1 MNKNILVTVLVGSLF
16 GMAACSQKPQ
26 PIQNQL
32 AAQAA
37 YIDRTVSECKAYLGG
52 IDGIGKLKSASNKLK
67 ANARNRGASDAD
79 FKKGFNKAALAWSI
93 SVGMTNKMDTC
104 SDFVDG
110 SYDIMMSVQ

>member
-32 AAQAA
+32 SAQAA

-52 IDGIGKLKSASNKLK
+52 IDGIGKLKSASKKKYQMKKDLVEIK
-67 ANARNRGASDAD
+67 DMVVR
-79 FKKGFNKAALAWSI
+79 FK
-93 SVGMTNKMDTC
+93 
-104 SDFVDG
+104 
-110 SYDIMMSVQ
+110 